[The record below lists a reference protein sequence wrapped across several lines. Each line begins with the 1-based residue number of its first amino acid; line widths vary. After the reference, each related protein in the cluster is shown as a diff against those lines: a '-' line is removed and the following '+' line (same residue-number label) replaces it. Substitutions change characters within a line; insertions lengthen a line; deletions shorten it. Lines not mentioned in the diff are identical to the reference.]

1 MTTLIK
7 ILVTAFCALL
17 MTSCD
22 FNFVLGKT
30 DGNGNVIEKDLNITE
45 SFRDVHAGSGWDI
58 ILTKGDEISVVAEVD
73 ENLLDILDVYV
84 TGSTLK
90 ITTRESNLGRASS
103 KKINVTYTD
112 DLENISVSSGA
123 NLIARDRL
131 EGDRMRFDVSSGGSI
146 DAMLTVR
153 NVKAEVSSGGRI
165 KISGGSETVETNV
178 SSGGIIDA
186 SDLKAE
192 NCIAEASSGGN
203 IKVWAGNSI
212 VAKASSGGNVEYW
225 GNPNKVNTPKSMSGS
240 ITKK

>member
-17 MTSCD
+17 MSSCD
-22 FNFVLGKT
+22 FNFAIGRT
-30 DGNGNVIEKDLNITE
+30 DGNGNVVEKNLNITE
-45 SFRDVHAGSGWDI
+45 PFKDVHASSGWEV
-58 ILTKGDEISVVAEVD
+58 ILEKGDEMSVVAEAD

-90 ITTRESNLGRASS
+90 IRTKESNIGRASS
-103 KKINVTYTD
+103 KKVYVTYTD

-123 NLIARDRL
+123 NLVAHDKL
-131 EGDRMRFDVSSGGSI
+131 EGERMKFDVSSGGSLK
-146 DAMLTVR
+146 AKVTVR
-153 NVKAEVSSGGRI
+153 NVKAEVSSGGSI
-165 KISGGSETVETNV
+165 YLSGGSETVETDV
-178 SSGGIIDA
+178 SSGGMIDA

-212 VAKASSGGNVEYW
+212 TAKASSGGNIEYW
-225 GNPNKVNTPKSMSGS
+225 GNPNKINTPKSMSGS
-240 ITKK
+240 ISKK